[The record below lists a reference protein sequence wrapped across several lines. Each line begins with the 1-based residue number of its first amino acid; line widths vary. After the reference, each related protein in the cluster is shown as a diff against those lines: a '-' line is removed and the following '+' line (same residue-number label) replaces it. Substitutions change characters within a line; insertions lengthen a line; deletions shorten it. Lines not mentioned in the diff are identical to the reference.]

1 MSHSH
6 RGYEK
11 ARLVHIPTSKKKKR
25 GYGTRARGE
34 NVQDALRRA
43 GYTDEQIAKLARDGR
58 IMCSCKYITTNTKAG
73 QELYVLDIPE
83 DHDIEEHVDRFTDL
97 ELD

>member
-11 ARLVHIPTSKKKKR
+11 ARLVHVPTEKKKKQ

-43 GYTDEQIAKLARDGR
+43 GYTDEQITKLARDGR
-58 IMCSCKYITTNTKAG
+58 ILASCKYITTNTKAG

-83 DHDIEEHVDRFTDL
+83 DHDLDQGVDRFAAI